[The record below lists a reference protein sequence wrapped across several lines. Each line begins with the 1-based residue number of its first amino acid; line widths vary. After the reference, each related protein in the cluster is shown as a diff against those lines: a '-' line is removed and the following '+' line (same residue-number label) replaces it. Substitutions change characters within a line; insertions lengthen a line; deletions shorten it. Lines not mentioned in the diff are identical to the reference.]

1 MLYCLVE
8 RRKVNSRDQGPQA
21 QVVRAVE
28 QHSPCLNGMP
38 LAFRFPEMDT
48 HKRAS
53 WSVGLGRWA
62 GIPVRLHMLFFVFAA
77 VTFYFGWYAAKI
89 DMARVGQF
97 TALTSLIILLA
108 SVTLHELG
116 HLFVAAK
123 NHCRVHLVE
132 LLPWGGSSRFD
143 SPRDPCSRL
152 MIHAAG
158 PAVNLL
164 ICLICGGLLLQSE
177 RFGWRDFATLI
188 HPIRPVGLG
197 FGDED
202 FATCTIKLA
211 FWINWLLFLVNMIPV
226 FPFDGGNILRSLVP
240 MIWKQASQHHAYMIC
255 LAFAQLTFLS
265 LFAAAWF
272 FRENNPNELI
282 PTWFVLVM
290 LGIIV
295 FFSSKRQATLDGQH
309 VEQADLARAAA
320 STANATHELD
330 ADYFDLEDHFDESS
344 ISDWLHQHKLV
355 REQSDY
361 ESEEEEDRRV
371 DEILTKLHQT
381 GMSSLSQPE
390 KDLLQRVSARYRS
403 RQRERS

>member
-1 MLYCLVE
+1 
-8 RRKVNSRDQGPQA
+8 
-21 QVVRAVE
+21 
-28 QHSPCLNGMP
+28 
-38 LAFRFPEMDT
+38 MDT
-48 HKRAS
+48 LKRAS
-53 WSVGLGRWA
+53 WSVDLGRWA

-77 VTFYFGWYAAKI
+77 VTFYFGWYATNKG
-89 DMARVGQF
+89 MGSVGQF
-97 TALTSLIILLA
+97 TALSSLIILLA
-108 SVTLHELG
+108 SVTFHELG
-116 HLFVAAK
+116 HLFVAAR

-132 LLPWGGSSRFD
+132 LLPWGGCSRFD
-143 SPRDPCSRL
+143 SPRDSRSRL

-164 ICLICGGLLLQSE
+164 ICLICGGLLLHSE
-177 RFGWRDFATLI
+177 KFGWRDFATLI
-188 HPIRPVGLG
+188 DPIRPVGLV
-197 FGDED
+197 DED
-202 FATCTIKLA
+202 FATCTIKLS

-240 MIWKQASQHHAYMIC
+240 MIWKQASPHQAYSIC
-255 LAFAQLTFLS
+255 LRFAQLTAVS
-265 LFAAAWF
+265 LFVAAWF

-295 FFSSKRQATLDGQH
+295 FFSSKRQATLDVQH
-309 VEQADLARAAA
+309 AEQADLARTTA
-320 STANATHELD
+320 STANAIHEMD
-330 ADYFDLEDHFDESS
+330 ADYFDLEDHFDENS

-355 REQSDY
+355 RGQSDY

-371 DEILTKLHQT
+371 DEILKKLHQT

-390 KDLLQRVSARYRS
+390 KDLLQRVSARYRN

>member
-1 MLYCLVE
+1 
-8 RRKVNSRDQGPQA
+8 
-21 QVVRAVE
+21 
-28 QHSPCLNGMP
+28 
-38 LAFRFPEMDT
+38 MDT

-53 WSVGLGRWA
+53 WSVSLGGWA

-77 VTFYFGWYAAKI
+77 VTFYFGWYATNKG
-89 DMARVGQF
+89 MAAVGQF

-108 SVTLHELG
+108 SVALHELG
-116 HLFVAAK
+116 HLFFVAK
-123 NHCRVHLVE
+123 NHCHVHLVE

-143 SPRDPCSRL
+143 SPRDARSRL
-152 MIHAAG
+152 LIHAAG

-164 ICLICGGLLLQSE
+164 ICLICGGLLLNSE
-177 RFGWRDFATLI
+177 KFGWQDFATLI
-188 HPIRPVGLG
+188 HPIRPVGLV
-197 FGDED
+197 DED
-202 FATCTIKLA
+202 FATSTIKLA

-240 MIWKQASQHHAYMIC
+240 MFWKQASPHQAYLIC
-255 LAFAQLTFLS
+255 LACAQLVFLS
-265 LFAAAWF
+265 LFVAAWF

-290 LGIIV
+290 FGIIV
-295 FFSSKRQATLDGQH
+295 FFSSKRQAALDGQH
-309 VEQADLARAAA
+309 VEQADLARTTA
-320 STANATHELD
+320 STANANLEMD
-330 ADYFDLEDHFDESS
+330 ADYFDLEDQFDENS

-371 DEILTKLHQT
+371 DEILKKLHHT

-390 KDLLQRVSARYRS
+390 KDLLQRVSARYRN